1 MIQVLADDRVVF
13 DNRLEGYGLT
23 ALSHTDAL
31 NKSGMAIFTM
41 PPTHPAYNDF
51 VSYKTVVAIYKDDT
65 LVFRGRAIIPSD
77 DFIRNRTITCEGE
90 RGFLQDGVMR
100 PYLFQ
105 DSPENIF
112 KSVISTY
119 NSQVDAFKQFKIGT
133 VTVTDANDYI
143 RLESTQAEKVSVTVD
158 KLVERCGGY
167 IVFTTD
173 ANGDRVINWYAELGY
188 RSNQSIIFGENL
200 TDYTRG
206 EQNTDLATVIIPYGA
221 QNQETGER
229 LTIESVNDGLDYIQD
244 DEAVA
249 LRGFI
254 ATPVYWD
261 DVTQPANLLKKA
273 QEYLS
278 KSRGV
283 ITSLNLRAVDLAL
296 LDKSINA
303 FQVGDLI
310 RVTSRPH
317 GIDEDFLLTERTED
331 LLNPANSQITMGKQK
346 ATLTGLDAAGDRNNS
361 NALGRTEQVIRADF
375 TLNMARAVQEAKELL
390 TSLIEQTSEAIRLE
404 VSEQYTTNGEI
415 DSLVK
420 SSMTQLADSFNFSFT
435 ELEKVISGND
445 EATREQFKTIEK
457 YIRFVNGD
465 IVLGEEGKSDII
477 TLRISNNKIL
487 FLDGGKEVAYFSNKK
502 LHVTDVSITTSLQI
516 GPFKVVPRANG
527 NTSIIRERG
536 VG

>member
-1 MIQVLADDRVVF
+1 MIQVLADDRVIF
-13 DNRLEGYGLT
+13 DNRLDGYALT

-31 NKSGMAIFTM
+31 NKSGTAIFTM
-41 PPTHPAYNDF
+41 PPNHPAYNDF
-51 VSYKTVVAIYKDDT
+51 VSYKTLVTIYKDDV
-65 LVFRGRAIIPSD
+65 LAFRGRAIFPSD

-105 DSPENIF
+105 DSPANIF

-119 NSQVDAFKQFKIGT
+119 NAQVDVFKQFKIGT
-133 VTVTDANDYI
+133 ITVTDANDYI
-143 RLESTQAEKVSVTVD
+143 RLESSQAEKVSATVD

-173 ANGDRVINWYAELGY
+173 STGARVINWYADLGY
-188 RSNQSIIFGENL
+188 RSNQTITFGDNL
-200 TDYTRG
+200 LDYTRS

-221 QNQETGER
+221 QDQETGER
-229 LTIESVNDGLDYIQD
+229 VTITSVNNDIDYIQD
-244 DEAVA
+244 AEAVA

-254 ATPVYWD
+254 AKPVYWD
-261 DVTQPANLLKKA
+261 DVTEPANLLKKA

-278 KSRGV
+278 KSRGI
-283 ITSLNLRAVDLAL
+283 ITALNLRAVDLAL

-331 LLNPANSQITMGKQK
+331 MLNPANSQITMGKQK
-346 ATLTGLDAAGDRNNS
+346 ATLTGLDAAGDRNS
-361 NALGRTEQVIRADF
+361 SSALERTEHIIRADY
-375 TLNMARAVQEAKELL
+375 TLNIAQAVEAAKTTMA
-390 TSLIEQTSEAIRLE
+390 SLIEQTSDAIRLE
-404 VSEQYTTNGEI
+404 VSEQYTTNGELE
-415 DSLVK
+415 SLVK
-420 SSMTQLADSFNFSFT
+420 SSMTQLADSFSFNFT
-435 ELEKVISGND
+435 EIEKVVAGND
-445 EATREQFKTIEK
+445 ENTRAQFKTIEK

-465 IVLGEEGKSDII
+465 IILGEEGKSDII
-477 TLRISNNKIL
+477 TLRIANDKIT

-502 LHVTDVSITTSLQI
+502 LHVTDASITTSLQI
-516 GPFKVVPRANG
+516 GQFKIVPRTNG
-527 NTSIIRERG
+527 NASIIRERG